1 MQGYLAPPIFVVF
14 FLGVFWKRLNA
25 AGCLAAL
32 IIGFAMG
39 IFRLAVDTPVKLK
52 LFGVDENNNPIEYA
66 YGSFLWMANHIY
78 FQYYALLITIVSIL
92 VMVIV
97 SFLTAAPSPAQIQGL
112 TYGTRTEEQKRETR
126 TSWSALDVITSAI
139 VLVAILAA
147 YLYFRG

>member
-39 IFRLAVDTPVKLK
+39 MFRLAVDTPVKLK

-66 YGSFLWMANHIY
+66 YGSFLWIVPTTFTFNTT
-78 FQYYALLITIVSIL
+78 ALLIFHRIDCW
-92 VMVIV
+92 
-97 SFLTAAPSPAQIQGL
+97 P
-112 TYGTRTEEQKRETR
+112 
-126 TSWSALDVITSAI
+126 W
-139 VLVAILAA
+139 
-147 YLYFRG
+147 